1 VVGGGPVALFGMTV
15 DDRIQVIARAGDLRA
30 VAVDDH
36 AVTVSVGV
44 GVVSVSASSPLNIF
58 WDRIGVRGV
67 ALTHLAW
74 MSAPENL
81 VAATFLAMG

>member
-1 VVGGGPVALFGMTV
+1 MMWRSPRCAGFGEHAAVVGGGPVALFGMTV

-58 WDRIGVRGV
+58 WDRIGVRV
-67 ALTHLAW
+67 
-74 MSAPENL
+74 SR
-81 VAATFLAMG
+81 